1 MFLEQYNQLRHVGQ
15 QLSKEIPEIYGLTE
29 SLPKIIR
36 VLGIAQGRTI
46 ILEDEEEL
54 NFVMD
59 FYLYEFLSNGL
70 TMLERYRA
78 DRPDL
83 EPIEISFL
91 DAAKA
96 SYTSIF
102 KVTNVNPKESSVTVI
117 DLLNSSDQPLLIINI
132 NLSKTIELDHLI
144 FSRLLPNENFNM
156 FAGMYAVFD
165 KGSDRSLL
173 KRYKVMKKRVKSDR
187 DSVQRFVACFK
198 LKRIL
203 GLATLY
209 E

>member
-1 MFLEQYNQLRHVGQ
+1 MFLQQYQELRSVGIG
-15 QLSKEIPEIYGLTE
+15 LSKEVPTIYGTDK
-29 SLPKIIR
+29 SLPETVR
-36 VLGIAQGRTI
+36 VLGIAQGKTI
-46 ILEDEEEL
+46 ILDDEEEL
-54 NFVMD
+54 NFIMD
-59 FYLYEFLSNGL
+59 FYLYEFLTNGL
-70 TMLERYRA
+70 TMLERYRI
-78 DRPDL
+78 DHPNL
-83 EPIEISFL
+83 EPVEIAFL